1 MNTDAVMKRLKAF
14 FTLTLLGGLAVVL
27 PLTIFLVIFQWLFV
41 MVTGV
46 IQPLTDW
53 LTAHADVNELMAD
66 MIVVVTIVGVCFA
79 IGLLV
84 KTGIGRWLHS
94 VFDKSLS
101 KLAPGYRMIRELVSQ
116 FLGSDDSNSVFSGK
130 VCKAR
135 IYGADNPVAVT
146 AIVTDEYE
154 SNGQAIYT
162 VFVPTA
168 PIPSSGMVYH
178 LPLDCVELLPNITV
192 EAAMRTV
199 IACGTG
205 SKILSS

>member
-1 MNTDAVMKRLKAF
+1 MKRLKAF

-27 PLTIFLVIFQWLFV
+27 PLTIFLMIFEWLFV
-41 MVTGV
+41 LVTEA

-53 LTAHADVNELMAD
+53 LTAYADVKELVAD
-66 MIVVVTIVGVCFA
+66 IIVVLTIVGVCFA

-84 KTGIGRWLHS
+84 KTGVGRWLHR
-94 VFDKSLS
+94 VFDNSLS
-101 KLAPGYRMIRELVSQ
+101 KLAPGYRIIRELVSQ
-116 FLGSDDSNSVFSGK
+116 FLGSDDSASLFNGK

-178 LPLDCVELLPNITV
+178 LPLSCVELLPNISV

>member
-1 MNTDAVMKRLKAF
+1 MKRLKAF

-27 PLTIFLVIFQWLFV
+27 PLTIFLMIFEWLFV
-41 MVTGV
+41 LVTEA

-53 LTAHADVNELMAD
+53 LTAYADVKELVAD
-66 MIVVVTIVGVCFA
+66 IIVVLSIVGVCFA

-84 KTGIGRWLHS
+84 KTGVGRWLHR
-94 VFDKSLS
+94 VFDNSLS
-101 KLAPGYRMIRELVSQ
+101 KLAPGYRIIRELVSQ
-116 FLGSDDSNSVFSGK
+116 FLGSDDSASLFNGK

-178 LPLDCVELLPNITV
+178 LPLSCVELLPNISV

>member
-1 MNTDAVMKRLKAF
+1 MKRLKVF

-27 PLTIFLVIFQWLFV
+27 PLTIFLMIFQWLFV
-41 MVTGV
+41 LVTEA

-53 LTAHADVNELMAD
+53 LTAHADVRELMAD
-66 MIVVVTIVGVCFA
+66 ILVVLTIIGVCFA

-84 KTGIGRWLHS
+84 KTGVGRWLHS
-94 VFDKSLS
+94 IFDNSLS

-116 FLGSDDSNSVFSGK
+116 FLGSDDSASLFSGK

-146 AIVTDEYE
+146 AIVTDEYDN
-154 SNGQAIYT
+154 NGQAIYT

-178 LPLDCVELLPNITV
+178 LPLDCVELLPSISV

-199 IACGTG
+199 IACGSG